1 MKSLL
6 IYALFICIFTTY
18 AYAGTD
24 YLWGEITDKDYLI
37 SKETVSKAFVVG
49 LSVSKKYV
57 FKQKVKDNLNAF
69 TITAIKVTDKK
80 KSGATVTLVSGG
92 LGSKG
97 VTLLF
102 KSQRGKSIKDVV
114 EIYGR

>member
-57 FKQKVKDNLNAF
+57 FKQKVKV
-69 TITAIKVTDKK
+69 K
-80 KSGATVTLVSGG
+80 
-92 LGSKG
+92 
-97 VTLLF
+97 LLTNN
-102 KSQRGKSIKDVV
+102 
-114 EIYGR
+114 